1 MKRYV
6 LFILTL
12 MMVSIGDSLC
22 FKASIGVS
30 PYEALALTFNYIS
43 HIKVGTLTLFVNA
56 CMIILQIIL
65 SKQFKIKY
73 ILQFFMSICFGMIVN
88 AIVYQVLGGITLQYY
103 QSLIMEIIGLC
114 ISASGCGLLVAL
126 NICVFPCEGFA
137 LTFSNTFKVD
147 FQKTRQVMDIIL
159 VISCI
164 SLSLISQ
171 CGFALREGTI
181 IAAFIF
187 SPIMGFVQ
195 RHAQNKIKQLK
206 NKKLQLNS

>member
-1 MKRYV
+1 MKKYC

-22 FKASIGVS
+22 FKANIGVS
-30 PYEALALTFNYIS
+30 PYEALALTFNYMS
-43 HIKVGTLTLFVNA
+43 HIKIGTLTLFVNA
-56 CMIILQIIL
+56 CMILFQVIL
-65 SKQFKIKY
+65 SKQFKVKY
-73 ILQFFMSICFGMIVN
+73 VLQFFMSLCFGMVVN
-88 AIVYQVLGGITLQYY
+88 TIVYQVLGGISLQYY

-126 NICVFPCEGFA
+126 NVCVFPCEGFA

-147 FQKTRQVMDIIL
+147 FQKTRQVIDIIL

-164 SLSLISQ
+164 SLSLIFQ

-181 IAAFIF
+181 IAACIF

-195 RHAQNKIKQLK
+195 RSVTKGLS
-206 NKKLQLNS
+206 LQKS

>member
-1 MKRYV
+1 MKRYF

-22 FKASIGVS
+22 FKANIGVS
-30 PYEALALTFNYIS
+30 PYEALALTFNYMS
-43 HIKVGTLTLFVNA
+43 HIKVGSLTLFVNA
-56 CMIILQIIL
+56 CMILFQVIL
-65 SKQFKIKY
+65 SKQFKVKY
-73 ILQFFMSICFGMIVN
+73 VLQFLMSLCFGMIVN
-88 AIVYQVLGGITLQYY
+88 TIVYQVLGGISLQYY

-126 NICVFPCEGFA
+126 NVCVFPCEGFA

-147 FQKTRQVMDIIL
+147 FQKTRQVIDIIL

-164 SLSLISQ
+164 SLSLIFQ

-181 IAAFIF
+181 IAACIF

-195 RHAQNKIKQLK
+195 RSATKGLS
-206 NKKLQLNS
+206 LQKG

>member
-1 MKRYV
+1 MKKYC

-12 MMVSIGDSLC
+12 MVVSIGDSLC
-22 FKASIGVS
+22 FKANIGVS
-30 PYEALALTFNYIS
+30 PYEALALTFNYMS
-43 HIKVGTLTLFVNA
+43 HIKIGTLTLFVNA
-56 CMIILQIIL
+56 CMILFQVIL
-65 SKQFKIKY
+65 SKQLKVKY
-73 ILQFFMSICFGMIVN
+73 VLQFIMSLFFGMIVN
-88 AIVYQVLGGITLQYY
+88 TIVYQLLGGITLHYY

-126 NICVFPCEGFA
+126 NVCVFPCEGFA

-147 FQKTRQVMDIIL
+147 FQKTRQVIDIIL

-164 SLSLISQ
+164 SLSLIFQ

-181 IAAFIF
+181 IAACIF

-195 RHAQNKIKQLK
+195 RSVTKRLS
-206 NKKLQLNS
+206 LQKG

>member
-1 MKRYV
+1 MKKYC

-22 FKASIGVS
+22 FKANIGVS
-30 PYEALALTFNYIS
+30 PYEALALTFNYMS

-56 CMIILQIIL
+56 CMILFQVIL
-65 SKQFKIKY
+65 SKQFKVKY
-73 ILQFFMSICFGMIVN
+73 VLQFFMSLFFGMIVN
-88 AIVYQVLGGITLQYY
+88 TIVYQVLSGITLQYY

-126 NICVFPCEGFA
+126 NVCVFPCEGFA

-164 SLSLISQ
+164 SLSLIFQ

-181 IAAFIF
+181 IAACIF

-195 RHAQNKIKQLK
+195 RNVTKGLS
-206 NKKLQLNS
+206 LQKG

>member
-1 MKRYV
+1 MKKYC

-22 FKASIGVS
+22 FKANIGVS
-30 PYEALALTFNYIS
+30 PYEALALTFNYMS
-43 HIKVGTLTLFVNA
+43 HIKIGTLTLFVNA
-56 CMIILQIIL
+56 CMILFQVIL
-65 SKQFKIKY
+65 SKQFKVKY
-73 ILQFFMSICFGMIVN
+73 VLQFFMSLFFGMIVN
-88 AIVYQVLGGITLQYY
+88 TIVYQVLSGITLRYY

-126 NICVFPCEGFA
+126 NVCVFPCEGFA

-147 FQKTRQVMDIIL
+147 FQKTRQVIDIIL

-164 SLSLISQ
+164 SLSLIFQ

-181 IAAFIF
+181 IAARIF

-195 RHAQNKIKQLK
+195 RNVTKGLS
-206 NKKLQLNS
+206 LQKS

>member
-1 MKRYV
+1 MKKYC

-12 MMVSIGDSLC
+12 MVVSIGDSLC
-22 FKASIGVS
+22 FKANIRVS
-30 PYEALALTFNYIS
+30 PYEALALTFNYMS
-43 HIKVGTLTLFVNA
+43 HIKIGTLTLFVNA
-56 CMIILQIIL
+56 CMILFQVIL
-65 SKQFKIKY
+65 SKQLKVKY
-73 ILQFFMSICFGMIVN
+73 VLQFFMSLFFGMIVN
-88 AIVYQVLGGITLQYY
+88 TIVYQLLGGITLHYY

-126 NICVFPCEGFA
+126 NVCVFPCEGFA

-147 FQKTRQVMDIIL
+147 FQKTRQVIDIIL

-164 SLSLISQ
+164 SLSLIFQ

-181 IAAFIF
+181 IAACIF

-195 RHAQNKIKQLK
+195 RSVTKRLS
-206 NKKLQLNS
+206 LQKG

>member
-1 MKRYV
+1 MKKYC

-22 FKASIGVS
+22 FKANIGVS
-30 PYEALALTFNYIS
+30 PYEALALTFNYMS

-56 CMIILQIIL
+56 CMILFQIIFT
-65 SKQFKIKY
+65 KQFKIKY
-73 ILQFFMSICFGMIVN
+73 VLQFLMSLCFGMVVN
-88 AIVYQVLGGITLQYY
+88 TIVYQVLGGISLQYY

-126 NICVFPCEGFA
+126 NVCVFPCEGFA

-164 SLSLISQ
+164 SLSLIFQ

-181 IAAFIF
+181 IAACIF

-195 RHAQNKIKQLK
+195 RSVTKGLS
-206 NKKLQLNS
+206 LQKS

>member
-1 MKRYV
+1 MKRYL
-6 LFILTL
+6 LFILAL

-22 FKASIGVS
+22 FKANIGVS
-30 PYEALALTFNYIS
+30 PYEALALTFNYMS
-43 HIKVGTLTLFVNA
+43 HIKIGTLTLFVNA
-56 CMIILQIIL
+56 CMILFQVIL
-65 SKQFKIKY
+65 SKQLKVKY
-73 ILQFFMSICFGMIVN
+73 VLQFFMSLFFGMIVN
-88 AIVYQVLGGITLQYY
+88 TIVYQVLSGITLQYY

-126 NICVFPCEGFA
+126 NVCVFPCEGFA

-147 FQKTRQVMDIIL
+147 FQKTRQVIDIIL

-164 SLSLISQ
+164 SLSLIFQ

-181 IAAFIF
+181 IAACIF

-195 RHAQNKIKQLK
+195 RSVTKRLS
-206 NKKLQLNS
+206 LQKG

>member
-1 MKRYV
+1 MKKYC

-22 FKASIGVS
+22 FKANIGVS
-30 PYEALALTFNYIS
+30 PYEALALTFNYMS
-43 HIKVGTLTLFVNA
+43 HIKIGTLTLFVNA
-56 CMIILQIIL
+56 CMILFQVIL
-65 SKQFKIKY
+65 SKQFKVKY
-73 ILQFFMSICFGMIVN
+73 VLQFFMSLFFGMIVN
-88 AIVYQVLGGITLQYY
+88 TIVYQVLSGITLQYY

-126 NICVFPCEGFA
+126 NVCVFPCEGFA

-159 VISCI
+159 VITCI
-164 SLSLISQ
+164 SLSLIFQ

-181 IAAFIF
+181 IAACIF

-195 RHAQNKIKQLK
+195 RYATKGLS
-206 NKKLQLNS
+206 LQKS

>member
-1 MKRYV
+1 MKRYF

-22 FKASIGVS
+22 FKANIGVS
-30 PYEALALTFNYIS
+30 PYEALALTFNYMS

-56 CMIILQIIL
+56 CMILFQVIL
-65 SKQFKIKY
+65 SKQLKVKY
-73 ILQFFMSICFGMIVN
+73 VLQFLMSLCFGMIVN
-88 AIVYQVLGGITLQYY
+88 TIVYQLLGGITLRYY

-126 NICVFPCEGFA
+126 NVCVFPCEGFA

-147 FQKTRQVMDIIL
+147 FQKTRQVIDIIL

-164 SLSLISQ
+164 SLSLIFQ

-181 IAAFIF
+181 IAACIF

-195 RHAQNKIKQLK
+195 RSMTKGLS
-206 NKKLQLNS
+206 LQKG

>member
-1 MKRYV
+1 MKKYC

-22 FKASIGVS
+22 FKANIGVS
-30 PYEALALTFNYIS
+30 PYEALALTFNYMS
-43 HIKVGTLTLFVNA
+43 HIKIGTLTLFVNA
-56 CMIILQIIL
+56 CMILFQVIL
-65 SKQFKIKY
+65 SKQFKVKY
-73 ILQFFMSICFGMIVN
+73 VLQFFMSLFFGMIVN
-88 AIVYQVLGGITLQYY
+88 TIVYQVLGGISLQYY

-126 NICVFPCEGFA
+126 NVCVFPCEGFA
-137 LTFSNTFKVD
+137 LTFSDTFKVD

-164 SLSLISQ
+164 SLSLIFQ

-181 IAAFIF
+181 IAACIF

-195 RHAQNKIKQLK
+195 RNVTKGLS
-206 NKKLQLNS
+206 LQKS

>member
-1 MKRYV
+1 MKKYC

-22 FKASIGVS
+22 FKANIGVS
-30 PYEALALTFNYIS
+30 PYEALALTFNYMS

-56 CMIILQIIL
+56 CMILFQVIF

-73 ILQFFMSICFGMIVN
+73 VLQFLMSLCFGMIVN
-88 AIVYQVLGGITLQYY
+88 TIVYQVLGGISLQYY

-126 NICVFPCEGFA
+126 NVCVFPCEGFA

-147 FQKTRQVMDIIL
+147 FQKTRQVIDIIL

-164 SLSLISQ
+164 SLSLIFQ

-181 IAAFIF
+181 IAACIF

-195 RHAQNKIKQLK
+195 RNVTKGLS
-206 NKKLQLNS
+206 LQKS

>member
-1 MKRYV
+1 MKKYC

-22 FKASIGVS
+22 FKANIGVS
-30 PYEALALTFNYIS
+30 PYEALALTFNYMS
-43 HIKVGTLTLFVNA
+43 HIKVGTLTLLVNA
-56 CMIILQIIL
+56 CMILFQIIFT
-65 SKQFKIKY
+65 KQFKIKY
-73 ILQFFMSICFGMIVN
+73 VLQFFMSLFFGMIVN
-88 AIVYQVLGGITLQYY
+88 TIVYQVLGGISLQYY

-126 NICVFPCEGFA
+126 NVCVFPCEGFA
-137 LTFSNTFKVD
+137 LTFSDTFKAD

-164 SLSLISQ
+164 SLSLIFQ

-181 IAAFIF
+181 IAACIF

-195 RHAQNKIKQLK
+195 RNVTKGLS
-206 NKKLQLNS
+206 LQKS

>member
-1 MKRYV
+1 MKKYC

-22 FKASIGVS
+22 FKANIGVS
-30 PYEALALTFNYIS
+30 PYEALALTFNYMS
-43 HIKVGTLTLFVNA
+43 HIKIGTLTLFVNA
-56 CMIILQIIL
+56 CMILFQVIL
-65 SKQFKIKY
+65 SKQFKVKY
-73 ILQFFMSICFGMIVN
+73 VLQFFMSLFFGMIVN
-88 AIVYQVLGGITLQYY
+88 TIVYQVLRGITLQYY

-126 NICVFPCEGFA
+126 NVCVFPCEGFA

-147 FQKTRQVMDIIL
+147 FQKTRQVIDIIL

-164 SLSLISQ
+164 SLSLIFQ

-181 IAAFIF
+181 IAACIF

-195 RHAQNKIKQLK
+195 RNVTKGLS
-206 NKKLQLNS
+206 LQKS

>member
-1 MKRYV
+1 MKKYC

-22 FKASIGVS
+22 FKANIGVS
-30 PYEALALTFNYIS
+30 PYEALALTFNYMS

-56 CMIILQIIL
+56 CMILFQVIF

-73 ILQFFMSICFGMIVN
+73 ILQFLMSLCFGMIVN
-88 AIVYQVLGGITLQYY
+88 TIVYQVLGGISLQYY

-126 NICVFPCEGFA
+126 NVCVFPCEGFA

-147 FQKTRQVMDIIL
+147 FQKTRQVIDIIL

-164 SLSLISQ
+164 SLSLIFQ

-181 IAAFIF
+181 IAACIF

-195 RHAQNKIKQLK
+195 RSVTKGLSLQN
-206 NKKLQLNS
+206 

>member
-1 MKRYV
+1 MKRYF

-12 MMVSIGDSLC
+12 MMVSIGDSFC
-22 FKASIGVS
+22 FKANIGVS
-30 PYEALALTFNYIS
+30 PYEALALTFNYMS
-43 HIKVGTLTLFVNA
+43 HIKVGSLTLFVNA
-56 CMIILQIIL
+56 CMILFQIIFT
-65 SKQFKIKY
+65 KQFKIKY
-73 ILQFFMSICFGMIVN
+73 VLQFFMSLFFGMIVN
-88 AIVYQVLGGITLQYY
+88 TIVYQVLGGISLQYY

-126 NICVFPCEGFA
+126 NVCVFPCEGFA

-147 FQKTRQVMDIIL
+147 FQKTRQVIDIIL

-164 SLSLISQ
+164 SLSLIFQ

-181 IAAFIF
+181 IAACIF

-195 RHAQNKIKQLK
+195 RSATKGLS
-206 NKKLQLNS
+206 LQKS

>member
-1 MKRYV
+1 MKKYC

-22 FKASIGVS
+22 FKANIGVS
-30 PYEALALTFNYIS
+30 PYEALALTFNYMS

-56 CMIILQIIL
+56 CMILFQVIFT
-65 SKQFKIKY
+65 KQFKIKY
-73 ILQFFMSICFGMIVN
+73 VLQFLMSLCFGMVVN
-88 AIVYQVLGGITLQYY
+88 TIVYQVLGGISLQYY

-126 NICVFPCEGFA
+126 NVCVFPCEGFA
-137 LTFSNTFKVD
+137 LTFSDTFKVD

-164 SLSLISQ
+164 SLSLIFK

-181 IAAFIF
+181 IAACIF

-195 RHAQNKIKQLK
+195 RSVTKGLS
-206 NKKLQLNS
+206 LQKS

>member
-1 MKRYV
+1 MKKYC

-12 MMVSIGDSLC
+12 MVVSIGDSLC
-22 FKASIGVS
+22 IKANIGVS
-30 PYEALALTFNYIS
+30 PYEALALTFNYMS
-43 HIKVGTLTLFVNA
+43 HIKIGTLTLFVNA
-56 CMIILQIIL
+56 CMILFQVIL
-65 SKQFKIKY
+65 SKQLKVKY
-73 ILQFFMSICFGMIVN
+73 VLQFFMSLFFGMIVN
-88 AIVYQVLGGITLQYY
+88 TIVYQLLGGITLHYY

-126 NICVFPCEGFA
+126 NVCVFPCEGFA

-147 FQKTRQVMDIIL
+147 FQKTRQVIDIIL

-164 SLSLISQ
+164 SLSLIFQ

-181 IAAFIF
+181 IAACIF

-195 RHAQNKIKQLK
+195 RSVTKRLS
-206 NKKLQLNS
+206 LQKG

>member
-1 MKRYV
+1 MKKYC

-22 FKASIGVS
+22 FKANIGVS
-30 PYEALALTFNYIS
+30 PYEALALTFNYMS
-43 HIKVGTLTLFVNA
+43 HIKVGSLTLFVNA
-56 CMIILQIIL
+56 CMILFQIIFT
-65 SKQFKIKY
+65 KQFKIKY
-73 ILQFFMSICFGMIVN
+73 VLQFLMSLCFGMVVN
-88 AIVYQVLGGITLQYY
+88 TIVYQVLGGISLQYY

-126 NICVFPCEGFA
+126 NVCVFPCEGFA

-159 VISCI
+159 VITCI
-164 SLSLISQ
+164 SLSLIFQ

-181 IAAFIF
+181 IAACIF

-195 RHAQNKIKQLK
+195 RYATKGLS
-206 NKKLQLNS
+206 LQKS

>member
-1 MKRYV
+1 MKKYC

-22 FKASIGVS
+22 FKANIGVS
-30 PYEALALTFNYIS
+30 PYEALALTFNYMS

-56 CMIILQIIL
+56 CMILFQVIF

-73 ILQFFMSICFGMIVN
+73 VLQFLMSLCFGMVVN
-88 AIVYQVLGGITLQYY
+88 TIVYQVLGGISLQYY

-126 NICVFPCEGFA
+126 NVCVFPCEGFA

-147 FQKTRQVMDIIL
+147 FQKTRQVIDIIL

-164 SLSLISQ
+164 SLSLIFQ

-181 IAAFIF
+181 IAACIF

-195 RHAQNKIKQLK
+195 RSVTKGLS
-206 NKKLQLNS
+206 LQKG

>member
-1 MKRYV
+1 MKKYC

-22 FKASIGVS
+22 FKANIGVS
-30 PYEALALTFNYIS
+30 PYEALALTFNYMS
-43 HIKVGTLTLFVNA
+43 HIKIGTLTLFVNA
-56 CMIILQIIL
+56 CMILFQVIFT
-65 SKQFKIKY
+65 KQFKIKY
-73 ILQFFMSICFGMIVN
+73 VLQFLMSLCFGMIVN
-88 AIVYQVLGGITLQYY
+88 TIVYQVLGGISLQYY

-126 NICVFPCEGFA
+126 NVCVFPCEGFA
-137 LTFSNTFKVD
+137 LTFSDTFKVD
-147 FQKTRQVMDIIL
+147 FQKTRQVIDIIL

-164 SLSLISQ
+164 SLSLIFQ

-181 IAAFIF
+181 IAACIF

-195 RHAQNKIKQLK
+195 RSVTKGLS
-206 NKKLQLNS
+206 LQKG

>member
-1 MKRYV
+1 MKKYC

-12 MMVSIGDSLC
+12 LIVSIGDSLC
-22 FKASIGVS
+22 FKANIGVS
-30 PYEALALTFNYIS
+30 PYEALALTFNYMS

-56 CMIILQIIL
+56 CMILFQVIL
-65 SKQFKIKY
+65 SKQFKVKY
-73 ILQFFMSICFGMIVN
+73 VLQFLMSLCFGMIVN
-88 AIVYQVLGGITLQYY
+88 TIVYQVLGGITLQYY

-126 NICVFPCEGFA
+126 NVCVFPCEGFA

-159 VISCI
+159 VVSCI
-164 SLSLISQ
+164 SLSLIFQ

-181 IAAFIF
+181 IAACIF

-195 RHAQNKIKQLK
+195 RSVTKGLS
-206 NKKLQLNS
+206 LQKS

>member
-1 MKRYV
+1 MKKYC

-22 FKASIGVS
+22 FKANIGVS
-30 PYEALALTFNYIS
+30 PYEALALTFNYMS
-43 HIKVGTLTLFVNA
+43 HIKIGTLTLFVNA
-56 CMIILQIIL
+56 CMILFQVIL
-65 SKQFKIKY
+65 SKQFKVKY
-73 ILQFFMSICFGMIVN
+73 VLQFFMSLFFGMIVN
-88 AIVYQVLGGITLQYY
+88 TIVYQVLSGITLQYY

-126 NICVFPCEGFA
+126 NVCVFPCEGFA

-147 FQKTRQVMDIIL
+147 FQKTRQVIDIIL
-159 VISCI
+159 VITCI
-164 SLSLISQ
+164 SLSLIFQ

-181 IAAFIF
+181 IAACIF

-195 RHAQNKIKQLK
+195 RNVTKGLS
-206 NKKLQLNS
+206 LQKS

>member
-1 MKRYV
+1 MKRYF
-6 LFILTL
+6 LFTLTL

-22 FKASIGVS
+22 FKANIGVS
-30 PYEALALTFNYIS
+30 PYEALALTFNYMS
-43 HIKVGTLTLFVNA
+43 HIKIGTLTLFVNA
-56 CMIILQIIL
+56 CMILFQVIL
-65 SKQFKIKY
+65 SKQFKVKY
-73 ILQFFMSICFGMIVN
+73 VLQFFMSLFFGMIVN
-88 AIVYQVLGGITLQYY
+88 TIVYQVLSGITLQYY

-126 NICVFPCEGFA
+126 NVCVFPCEGFA

-147 FQKTRQVMDIIL
+147 FQKTRQVIDIIL

-164 SLSLISQ
+164 SLSLIFQ

-181 IAAFIF
+181 IAACIF

-195 RHAQNKIKQLK
+195 RNATKGLS
-206 NKKLQLNS
+206 LQKS

>member
-1 MKRYV
+1 MKRYC

-22 FKASIGVS
+22 FKANIGVS
-30 PYEALALTFNYIS
+30 PYEALALTFNYMS
-43 HIKVGTLTLFVNA
+43 HIKIGTLTLFVNA
-56 CMIILQIIL
+56 CMILFQVIL
-65 SKQFKIKY
+65 SKQFKVKY
-73 ILQFFMSICFGMIVN
+73 VLQFFMSLFFGMIVN
-88 AIVYQVLGGITLQYY
+88 TIVYQVLSGITLQYY

-126 NICVFPCEGFA
+126 NVCVFPCEGFA

-164 SLSLISQ
+164 SLSLIFQ

-181 IAAFIF
+181 IAACIF

-195 RHAQNKIKQLK
+195 RSVTKRLS
-206 NKKLQLNS
+206 LQKG

>member
-1 MKRYV
+1 MKKYC

-22 FKASIGVS
+22 FKANIGVS

-56 CMIILQIIL
+56 CMILFQVIF

-73 ILQFFMSICFGMIVN
+73 VLQFLMSLCFGMVVN
-88 AIVYQVLGGITLQYY
+88 TIVYQVLGGISLQYY

-126 NICVFPCEGFA
+126 NVCVFPCEGFA

-147 FQKTRQVMDIIL
+147 FQKTRQVIDIIL

-164 SLSLISQ
+164 SLSLIFQ

-181 IAAFIF
+181 IAACIF
-187 SPIMGFVQ
+187 SPILGFVQ
-195 RHAQNKIKQLK
+195 RSVTKGLS
-206 NKKLQLNS
+206 LQKS

>member
-1 MKRYV
+1 MKKYC

-12 MMVSIGDSLC
+12 MVVSIGDSLC
-22 FKASIGVS
+22 FKANIGVS
-30 PYEALALTFNYIS
+30 PYEALALTFNYMS
-43 HIKVGTLTLFVNA
+43 HIKIGTLTLFVNA
-56 CMIILQIIL
+56 CMILFQVIL
-65 SKQFKIKY
+65 SKQLKVKY
-73 ILQFFMSICFGMIVN
+73 VLQFFMSLFFGMIVN
-88 AIVYQVLGGITLQYY
+88 TIVYQLLGGITLHYY

-126 NICVFPCEGFA
+126 NVCVFPCEGFA

-147 FQKTRQVMDIIL
+147 FQKTRQVIDIIL

-164 SLSLISQ
+164 SLSLIFQ

-181 IAAFIF
+181 IAACIF

-195 RHAQNKIKQLK
+195 RSVTKRLS
-206 NKKLQLNS
+206 LQKD

>member
-1 MKRYV
+1 MKKYC

-22 FKASIGVS
+22 FKANIGVS

-56 CMIILQIIL
+56 CMILFQVIF

-73 ILQFFMSICFGMIVN
+73 VLQFLMSLCFGMVVN
-88 AIVYQVLGGITLQYY
+88 TIVYQVLGGISLQYY

-126 NICVFPCEGFA
+126 NVCVFPCEGFA

-147 FQKTRQVMDIIL
+147 FQKTRQVIDIIL

-164 SLSLISQ
+164 SLSLIFQ
-171 CGFALREGTI
+171 CGFALREGNI
-181 IAAFIF
+181 IATCIF

-195 RHAQNKIKQLK
+195 RSVTKGLS
-206 NKKLQLNS
+206 LQKG

>member
-1 MKRYV
+1 MKKYC

-22 FKASIGVS
+22 FKANIGVS
-30 PYEALALTFNYIS
+30 PYEALALTFNYMS
-43 HIKVGTLTLFVNA
+43 HIKIGTLTLFVNA
-56 CMIILQIIL
+56 CMILFQIIFT
-65 SKQFKIKY
+65 KQFKIKY
-73 ILQFFMSICFGMIVN
+73 VLQFFMSLFFGMIVN
-88 AIVYQVLGGITLQYY
+88 TIVYQVLGGISLQYY

-126 NICVFPCEGFA
+126 NVCVFPCEGFA

-147 FQKTRQVMDIIL
+147 FQKTRQVIDIIL
-159 VISCI
+159 VITCI
-164 SLSLISQ
+164 SLSLIFQ

-181 IAAFIF
+181 IAACIF

-195 RHAQNKIKQLK
+195 RYATKGLS
-206 NKKLQLNS
+206 LQKSYVLFI

>member
-1 MKRYV
+1 MKKYC

-12 MMVSIGDSLC
+12 MVVSIGDSLC
-22 FKASIGVS
+22 FKANIGVS
-30 PYEALALTFNYIS
+30 PYEALALTFNYMS
-43 HIKVGTLTLFVNA
+43 HIKIGTLTLFVNA
-56 CMIILQIIL
+56 CMILFQVIL
-65 SKQFKIKY
+65 SKQLKVKY
-73 ILQFFMSICFGMIVN
+73 VLQFFMSSFFGMIVN
-88 AIVYQVLGGITLQYY
+88 TIVYQLLGGITLHYY

-126 NICVFPCEGFA
+126 NVCVFPCEGFA

-147 FQKTRQVMDIIL
+147 FQKTRQVIDIIL

-164 SLSLISQ
+164 SLSLIFQ

-181 IAAFIF
+181 IAACIF

-195 RHAQNKIKQLK
+195 RSVTKRLS
-206 NKKLQLNS
+206 LQKG

>member
-1 MKRYV
+1 MKKYC
-6 LFILTL
+6 LFILNL

-22 FKASIGVS
+22 FKANIGVS
-30 PYEALALTFNYIS
+30 PYEALALTFNYMS
-43 HIKVGTLTLFVNA
+43 HIKVGSLTLFVNA
-56 CMIILQIIL
+56 CMILFQIIFT
-65 SKQFKIKY
+65 KQFKIKY
-73 ILQFFMSICFGMIVN
+73 VLQFFMSLFFGMIVN
-88 AIVYQVLGGITLQYY
+88 TIVYQVLGGISLQYY

-126 NICVFPCEGFA
+126 NVCVFPCEGFA

-147 FQKTRQVMDIIL
+147 FQKTRQVIDIIF

-164 SLSLISQ
+164 SLSLNFQ

-181 IAAFIF
+181 IAACIF

-195 RHAQNKIKQLK
+195 RNATKGLS
-206 NKKLQLNS
+206 LQKS

>member
-1 MKRYV
+1 MKKYC

-22 FKASIGVS
+22 FKANIGVS
-30 PYEALALTFNYIS
+30 PYEALALTFNYMS
-43 HIKVGTLTLFVNA
+43 HIKIGTLTLFVNA
-56 CMIILQIIL
+56 CMILFQVIL
-65 SKQFKIKY
+65 SKQFKVKY
-73 ILQFFMSICFGMIVN
+73 VLQFFMSLFFGMIVN
-88 AIVYQVLGGITLQYY
+88 TIVYQVLRGITLQYY

-126 NICVFPCEGFA
+126 NVCVFPCEGFA

-147 FQKTRQVMDIIL
+147 FQKTRQVIDIIL
-159 VISCI
+159 VITCI
-164 SLSLISQ
+164 SLSLIFQ

-181 IAAFIF
+181 IAACIF

-195 RHAQNKIKQLK
+195 RYATKGLS
-206 NKKLQLNS
+206 LQKS

>member
-1 MKRYV
+1 MKKYC

-12 MMVSIGDSLC
+12 MVVSIGDSLC
-22 FKASIGVS
+22 FKANIGVS
-30 PYEALALTFNYIS
+30 PYEALALTFNYMS
-43 HIKVGTLTLFVNA
+43 HIKIGTLTLFVNA
-56 CMIILQIIL
+56 CMILFQVIL
-65 SKQFKIKY
+65 SKQLKVKY
-73 ILQFFMSICFGMIVN
+73 VLQFFMSLFFGMIVN
-88 AIVYQVLGGITLQYY
+88 TIVYQLLGGITLRYY

-126 NICVFPCEGFA
+126 NVCVFPCEGFA

-147 FQKTRQVMDIIL
+147 FQKTRQVIDIIL

-164 SLSLISQ
+164 SLSLIFQ

-181 IAAFIF
+181 IAACIF

-195 RHAQNKIKQLK
+195 RSVTKRLS
-206 NKKLQLNS
+206 LQKG

>member
-1 MKRYV
+1 MKKYC

-12 MMVSIGDSLC
+12 MVVSIGDSLC
-22 FKASIGVS
+22 FKANIGVS
-30 PYEALALTFNYIS
+30 PYEALALTFNYMS
-43 HIKVGTLTLFVNA
+43 HIKIGTLTLFVNA
-56 CMIILQIIL
+56 CMILFQVIL
-65 SKQFKIKY
+65 SKQLKVKY
-73 ILQFFMSICFGMIVN
+73 VLQFFMSLFFGMIVN
-88 AIVYQVLGGITLQYY
+88 TIVYQLLGGITLHYY

-126 NICVFPCEGFA
+126 NVCVFPCEGFA

-147 FQKTRQVMDIIL
+147 FQKTRQVIDIIL

-164 SLSLISQ
+164 SLSLIFQ

-181 IAAFIF
+181 IAACIF

-195 RHAQNKIKQLK
+195 RSVTKRLS
-206 NKKLQLNS
+206 LQKG

>member
-1 MKRYV
+1 MKKYC

-22 FKASIGVS
+22 FKANIGVS
-30 PYEALALTFNYIS
+30 PYEALALTFNYMS

-56 CMIILQIIL
+56 CMILFQVIL
-65 SKQFKIKY
+65 SKQFKVKY
-73 ILQFFMSICFGMIVN
+73 VLQFFMSLFFGVIVN
-88 AIVYQVLGGITLQYY
+88 TIVYQVLSGITLRYY

-126 NICVFPCEGFA
+126 NVCVFPCEGFA

-147 FQKTRQVMDIIL
+147 FQKTRQVIDIIL

-164 SLSLISQ
+164 SLSLIFQ

-181 IAAFIF
+181 IAACIF

-195 RHAQNKIKQLK
+195 RSVTKELSLQN
-206 NKKLQLNS
+206 